1 MLLLRDL
8 KVGCYVKSACRE
20 KRQNF
25 ISIYIFNFYLLIL
38 ERERERERKGA
49 RERETLICCFTYLF
63 IHWLILICTLTRA

>member
-38 ERERERERKGA
+38 EREREREREK
-49 RERETLICCFTYLF
+49 
-63 IHWLILICTLTRA
+63 H